1 MRAIPTVPT
10 VPRIA
15 AAALALGLALATW
28 RWHIP
33 LMLWDHLDLVPIYRA
48 WQDGALAQS
57 DFWRF
62 HGGHLHSAAYAV
74 LLATTVLSGGQPWLD
89 CLVSLAL
96 LLAYA
101 AVVLGIARDSLAA
114 VAPRTWWLVAGFA
127 LYPGHLANLQWG
139 WQVAVFLCLLG
150 VAVAIRALGVGSLSW
165 PRQAVALAGAAVA
178 YASFA
183 TAIALIPAALTLIAL
198 RTELSWR
205 QRLAHAAPWLVAAVA
220 VALQYRLAGAGGGA
234 AASPGAAVH
243 YLLNFLGAGI
253 ARFATDL
260 APLAGAAGLISGGVA
275 MVRTRDRRA
284 SLPWCG
290 LFVFGLVAAALA
302 AAGRAGDYGADQ
314 AFSSRYVSFSSM
326 FWLGW
331 AGLIALAVPPHAT
344 VPRRLG
350 AIAWGAVAVLA
361 AVNAVHLIKRAAQL
375 ATQTQRIAE
384 TIRTTHPDVD
394 AALLR
399 EIYFDEADVA
409 AERLAALRA
418 LGFAPFNG
426 LPVEP
431 APQEP
436 R

>member
-1 MRAIPTVPT
+1 MRALPI
-10 VPRIA
+10 VPRFA
-15 AAALALGLALATW
+15 VAALAVGLALATW

-48 WQDGALAQS
+48 WQDGVLAQS

-74 LLATTVLSGGQPWLD
+74 LLATTALSGGQPWLD
-89 CLVSLAL
+89 CGVSLAL
-96 LLAYA
+96 LFAYA
-101 AVVLGIARDSLAA
+101 AVVLRIARDSLGAA
-114 VAPRTWWLVAGFA
+114 APRAWWLVVGFA

-150 VAVAIRALGVGSLSW
+150 VAVAIRALSAGSLNW
-165 PRQAVALAGAAVA
+165 RRQAIALAGAALA
-178 YASFA
+178 YMSFA
-183 TAIALIPAALTLIAL
+183 TAIALIPAALSVIAL
-198 RTELSWR
+198 RGELSWR
-205 QRLAHAAPWLVAAVA
+205 QRLAHAAPWLVAAAA
-220 VALQYRLAGAGGGA
+220 VALQYRLAGPTGSA
-234 AASPGAAVH
+234 AAAPGVALH

-260 APLAGAAGLISGGVA
+260 APLAGAAGLVSGLVA
-275 MVRTRDRRA
+275 TVHTRDRRA
-284 SLPWCG
+284 SLLWCG

-314 AFSSRYVSFSSM
+314 AFSSRYVSFSSV

-331 AGLIALAVPPHAT
+331 AGLVALALPLREG

-350 AIAWGAVAVLA
+350 TIAWAAVAVLA
-361 AVNAVHLIKRAAQL
+361 ALNAVHLGKRAAQL
-375 ATQTQRIAE
+375 AAHTQRIAE

-399 EIYFDEADVA
+399 EIYFDEAAVA

-418 LGFAPFNG
+418 LGFAPFTG
-426 LPVEP
+426 LPAERAAGAQP
-431 APQEP
+431 
-436 R
+436 

>member
-1 MRAIPTVPT
+1 MRAIPI
-10 VPRIA
+10 VPRFA
-15 AAALALGLALATW
+15 AAALAVGLMLATW
-28 RWHIP
+28 HWHIP

-74 LLATTVLSGGQPWLD
+74 LLVTTAASGGQPWLD
-89 CLVSLAL
+89 CMVSLAL

-101 AVVLGIARDSLAA
+101 ALVLKIARDSLGAA
-114 VAPRTWWLVAGFA
+114 APRTWWLVVGFA

-150 VAVAIRALGVGSLSW
+150 VAVAIRPLSAGALSW
-165 PRQAVALAGAAVA
+165 RRQAIALAAAALA

-198 RTELSWR
+198 RGELPPR
-205 QRLAHAAPWLVAAVA
+205 QRLAHATPWLVAAAA
-220 VALQYRLAGAGGGA
+220 VALQYRLAGPTGSTGA
-234 AASPGAAVH
+234 APGVALH

-260 APLAGAAGLISGGVA
+260 APLAGAAGLISGAIA
-275 MVRTRDRRA
+275 MAHTRDRAA

-331 AGLIALAVPPHAT
+331 AGLVALAVPPCGV

-361 AVNAVHLIKRAAQL
+361 TVNAVHLGRRAAQL
-375 ATQTQRIAE
+375 GAQTQRIAE
-384 TIRTTHPDVD
+384 TIRATHPDVD

-399 EIYFDEADVA
+399 EIYFDDAAVA

-418 LGFAPFNG
+418 LGFAPFVR
-426 LPVEP
+426 LPAEP
-431 APQEP
+431 TADAL

>member
-1 MRAIPTVPT
+1 MRALPI
-10 VPRIA
+10 VPRFA
-15 AAALALGLALATW
+15 VVALALGLALATW

-74 LLATTVLSGGQPWLD
+74 LLVTTAVSGGQPWLD

-96 LLAYA
+96 LFAYA
-101 AVVLGIARDSLAA
+101 AVVLKIARDSLAA
-114 VAPRTWWLVAGFA
+114 VAPRTGWLIVGFA

-139 WQVAVFLCLLG
+139 WQVAVFLCLFG
-150 VAVAIRALGVGSLSW
+150 VAVAIRALGAGSLTW
-165 PRQAVALAGAAVA
+165 QRQAIALAGAALA

-183 TAIALIPAALTLIAL
+183 TAIALIPAVLTLIAL
-198 RTELSWR
+198 RGGLSPR
-205 QRLAHAAPWLVAAVA
+205 QRLAHAAPWLVAAA
-220 VALQYRLAGAGGGA
+220 LVALQYRLAGPGGGV
-234 AASPGAAVH
+234 GAAPGVAVL

-260 APLAGAAGLISGGVA
+260 APLAGAAGLISGVIA
-275 MVRTRDRRA
+275 MVRTRDRPA

-290 LFVFGLVAAALA
+290 LFVFGLFAAALA

-331 AGLIALAVPPHAT
+331 TGLVALAVPPRGA
-344 VPRRLG
+344 VSRRLG
-350 AIAWGAVAVLA
+350 TIAWGAVAVLA
-361 AVNAVHLIKRAAQL
+361 AVNAVHLGKRAAQL
-375 ATQTQRIAE
+375 GAQTQRIAE
-384 TIRTTHPDVD
+384 TIRTTYPDVD

-399 EIYFDEADVA
+399 EIYFDDAIVA
-409 AERLAALRA
+409 AERLAVLRA
-418 LGFAPFNG
+418 LRFAPFSG
-426 LPVEP
+426 MP
-431 APQEP
+431 AERVPDAQ

>member
-1 MRAIPTVPT
+1 MRAIPI
-10 VPRIA
+10 VPRFA
-15 AAALALGLALATW
+15 AFALALGLALAVW

-48 WQDGALAQS
+48 WQDGALSQS
-57 DFWRF
+57 EFWRF

-74 LLATTVLSGGQPWLD
+74 LLVTTALSGGQPWLD
-89 CLVSLAL
+89 CMVSLAL

-101 AVVLGIARDSLAA
+101 ALVLSIARDSLAA
-114 VAPRTWWLVAGFA
+114 VAPRTGWLVVGFA

-150 VAVAIRALGVGSLSW
+150 VVVAIRALSAGSLTW
-165 PRQAVALAGAAVA
+165 RRQAIALAGAAVA

-198 RTELSWR
+198 RGELSPR
-205 QRLAHAAPWLVAAVA
+205 QRLVQAIPWLVAAAA
-220 VALQYRLAGAGGGA
+220 VAMQYRLAGPAGGSGA
-234 AASPGAAVH
+234 APGVAVH

-260 APLAGAAGLISGGVA
+260 APLAGAAGLVSGVVA
-275 MVRTRDRRA
+275 MLRTRNRRA

-314 AFSSRYVSFSSM
+314 AFSSRYVSFSSI

-331 AGLIALAVPPHAT
+331 AGLVALAEPLRDA
-344 VPRRLG
+344 VPRRFG

-361 AVNAVHLIKRAAQL
+361 AINAVHLSKRAAQL
-375 ATQTQRIAE
+375 GTQTRQIAE
-384 TIRTTHPDVD
+384 TIRATHPDVD

-399 EIYFDEADVA
+399 EIYFDEAAVA

-418 LGFAPFNG
+418 LRFAPFTG
-426 LPVEP
+426 LPAEP
-431 APQEP
+431 AADAP